1 MKVVLLTPEIFSS
14 EGGLSRILRLH
25 LKALCE
31 IAGAGDEVRLVTL
44 IDPTL
49 ESTDLRSY
57 AGERLTDWEACGRSR
72 LRFTRA
78 TLRLARGCDWLICG
92 HVNQLR
98 VAALAKLRYPR
109 LRYILVAHGLEVWR
123 SFGATEM
130 LALKGAEQVWCVSE
144 YTRGELLRRASLSPA
159 RVRVL
164 PNALDPF
171 LQENARAAAAAGSAA
186 SAPTLLTV
194 SRLAWS
200 DRYKGVDHL
209 IQAFPAVRQ
218 RISGARLRIVGRG
231 DDLPR
236 LQQLA
241 GPYQLSGDIQFPGFL
256 SDDALSRELAGCR
269 AFALPSE
276 KEGFGLVYLEAMAHG
291 KPCVGARAGGTPEV
305 ISPESGLLAP
315 YGDID
320 ALARACIA
328 ALETPWDAAAIRARA
343 NSFSYAVFR
352 DRLRNLLDG

>member
-1 MKVVLLTPEIFSS
+1 MNVALLTPEIFSS

-31 IAGAGDEVRLVTL
+31 IAGAADEVRLVTL

-49 ESTDLRSY
+49 ESTDLRAY
-57 AGERLTDWEACGRSR
+57 AGDRLTDWEACGRSR

-78 TLRLARGCDWLICG
+78 TLRLARDCDWLICG

-98 VAALAKLRYPR
+98 VAALARLRYPR
-109 LRYILVAHGLEVWR
+109 LRYVLVAHGLEVWR
-123 SFGATEM
+123 SFGPTEM
-130 LALKGAEQVWCVSE
+130 LALKGADQVWCVSE
-144 YTRGELLRRASLSPA
+144 YTRGELLRRAPLPPG
-159 RVRVL
+159 RVKVL
-164 PNALDPF
+164 PNALDPY
-171 LQENARAAAAAGSAA
+171 LQAHARSAPA
-186 SAPTLLTV
+186 PSTVPGPTLLAV
-194 SRLAWS
+194 SRLTWS

-218 RISGARLRIVGRG
+218 RIPEARLRIVGRG

-241 GPYQLSGDIQFPGFL
+241 GSYQLSGDIQFPGFL
-256 SDDALSRELAGCR
+256 GDDGLSRELAGCR
-269 AFALPSE
+269 VFALPSE

-305 ISPESGLLAP
+305 ISPEAGLLAP

-320 ALARACIA
+320 TLARACIT

-343 NSFSYAVFR
+343 DSFSYAVFR